1 MLEWK
6 KRQKQLLIKAV
17 QQRELQVPEEYSQL
31 KAEQQQPERR
41 WQPDRD
47 WLELLEGHLKK
58 RRHQD

>member
-41 WQPDRD
+41 WLKDRD